1 MTRGRV
7 LLVDDHP
14 VVLQGVR
21 HLLAGTDELEV
32 VAESTSAED
41 GLAAARREQPDLIV
55 LDLRVGDA
63 LAPDICTRLRS
74 AAPAARIVILTAF
87 DDEALLRACLQAGAA
102 GILLKDAHGLDLV
115 QALQRVR
122 AGETVLDA
130 RIDPKRPGRPQ
141 PRRTD
146 EGAVYQ
152 PLTPREHEVL
162 RMMVSGLTS
171 KEIGEELS
179 LAPNTVRT
187 YTQSLLS
194 KLHAKNRIQA
204 LATAKQLRLI

>member
-1 MTRGRV
+1 VTHGRV

-21 HLLAGTDELEV
+21 QLLAGTDEFEV
-32 VAESTSAED
+32 VAESTSASE

-55 LDLRVGDA
+55 LDLRIGDA
-63 LAPDICTRLRS
+63 LAPDLCTRLRL
-74 AAPAARIVILTAF
+74 AAPRARIVILTAF
-87 DDEALLRACLQAGAA
+87 EDEALLRACLQAGAA
-102 GILLKDAHGLDLV
+102 GILLKDAHGLELV
-115 QALQRVR
+115 QALRRVR
-122 AGETVLDA
+122 AGETVLDE
-130 RIDPKRPGRPQ
+130 RIDVRRRGSARGM
-141 PRRTD
+141 RTD
-146 EGAVYQ
+146 EGAAYES
-152 PLTPREHEVL
+152 LTPREHEVL
-162 RMMVSGLTS
+162 RLMVSGLTS
-171 KEIGEELS
+171 REIGEELC